1 MKDGMMLV
9 LLIVLTFAI
18 GLMAGAA
25 LYATI
30 SPGSE
35 IEFRYEVPEE
45 VPLETFEIRGDV

>member
-1 MKDGMMLV
+1 MKDAMIFV

-18 GLMAGAA
+18 GLMTGAA

-35 IEFRYEVPEE
+35 IEFRYEVP
-45 VPLETFEIRGDV
+45 LEDHGGDA